1 MKQGPNSNGRFCNIL
16 RLPCRTAVRPF
27 SALYVGLALNTLR
40 VTCRR

>member
-27 SALYVGLALNTLR
+27 SALYVGPRLNKLHE
-40 VTCRR
+40 TCRR